1 MHSAEADL
9 HILSRLLHNKMGA
22 PNHRHCGF
30 DAPILIVFA
39 AKGSPL
45 PQYCSCNYF
54 FAAFSVLSVSRL
66 ATNI

>member
-1 MHSAEADL
+1 MHSAEADF
-9 HILSRLLHNKMGA
+9 HILSRLLHNIMGA
-22 PNHRHCGF
+22 SNHRHSGF

-54 FAAFSVLSVSRL
+54 FAAFSVLSVRRF